1 MKIGY
6 IGLGLMGGPLAR
18 NLIRAGKEVK
28 VFDLNEE
35 SIKRTLAV
43 GTTGVGVK
51 SADELADCDVVF
63 TSLPLPVHIKSTMIG
78 ENGLLNK
85 MKEGSVYIDVS
96 TIDPQTAQELEDF
109 AAAYVKNFVKDGW
122 EPHFVIAYGDIVDEV
137 KIMCNLLKIR
147 VFEY

>member
-28 VFDLNEE
+28 VFDLNGE

-85 MKEGSVYIDVS
+85 MTEGVH
-96 TIDPQTAQELEDF
+96 TDF
-109 AAAYVKNFVKDGW
+109 QK
-122 EPHFVIAYGDIVDEV
+122 
-137 KIMCNLLKIR
+137 
-147 VFEY
+147 

>member
-51 SADELADCDVVF
+51 SADELADCDIVF
-63 TSLPLPVHIKSTMIG
+63 TPILIMFKI
-78 ENGLLNK
+78 NIQKLLF
-85 MKEGSVYIDVS
+85 S
-96 TIDPQTAQELEDF
+96 
-109 AAAYVKNFVKDGW
+109 KD
-122 EPHFVIAYGDIVDEV
+122 YT
-137 KIMCNLLKIR
+137 
-147 VFEY
+147 

>member
-85 MKEGSVYIDVS
+85 MKEGSVYRLSGSQIGLF
-96 TIDPQTAQELEDF
+96 AEL
-109 AAAYVKNFVKDGW
+109 G
-122 EPHFVIAYGDIVDEV
+122 GDWITCSE
-137 KIMCNLLKIR
+137 NEHQHNYLGGP
-147 VFEY
+147 

>member
-28 VFDLNEE
+28 VFDLNGE

-51 SADELADCDVVF
+51 SADELAVCGSIVL
-63 TSLPLPVHIKSTMIG
+63 TSI
-78 ENGLLNK
+78 
-85 MKEGSVYIDVS
+85 
-96 TIDPQTAQELEDF
+96 
-109 AAAYVKNFVKDGW
+109 
-122 EPHFVIAYGDIVDEV
+122 
-137 KIMCNLLKIR
+137 
-147 VFEY
+147 

>member
-1 MKIGY
+1 
-6 IGLGLMGGPLAR
+6 MGGPLAR

-96 TIDPQTAQELEDF
+96 TIDPQTAQEFRRLCSSKRHWF
-109 AAAYVKNFVKDGW
+109 
-122 EPHFVIAYGDIVDEV
+122 YG
-137 KIMCNLLKIR
+137 LSTW
-147 VFEY
+147 